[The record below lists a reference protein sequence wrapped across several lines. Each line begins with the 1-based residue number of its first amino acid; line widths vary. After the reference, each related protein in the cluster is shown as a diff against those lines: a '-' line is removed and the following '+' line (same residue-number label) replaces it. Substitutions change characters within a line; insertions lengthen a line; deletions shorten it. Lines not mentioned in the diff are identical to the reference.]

1 MNNKFTILVLPDG
14 TPLSKKPHVCI
25 PPSLL
30 WEIHDL
36 VTISGMTNEQA
47 ILHVRQK
54 LVPDGHTPCTFVRNT
69 PESFLHCLRSLVGTY
84 IFRHAVKEY
93 QKIGVD
99 FSLYLYVPE
108 IDPITKD
115 VRHDRSD
122 HNHVFKRIA
131 TSTRNGN
138 CSSLDYAA
146 FDAVLRDP
154 KSGLTHAALIG
165 ERKQSLIDAERL
177 LSYHVVESLQRQ
189 GYKTEAEY
197 VRVSFQT
204 AYAI

>member
-1 MNNKFTILVLPDG
+1 MKNKISILVLPDG

-36 VTISGMTNEQA
+36 VTISGMTNEEA
-47 ILHVRQK
+47 IVHVRRK
-54 LVPDGHTPCTFVRNT
+54 LVPDGYTPYTFVRNT
-69 PESFLHCLRSLVGTY
+69 PESFLHCLRSLVGTFL
-84 IFRHAVKEY
+84 FRHAVKEY

-122 HNHVFKRIA
+122 HNHVYKRIA
-131 TSTRNGN
+131 TSTRNGH
-138 CSSLDYAA
+138 CSCLDYAA
-146 FDAVLRDP
+146 FDAALRDP
-154 KSGLTHAALIG
+154 KSGLTHAALVG
-165 ERKQSLIDAERL
+165 ERKQSLVDAERL

-197 VRVSFQT
+197 VKVSFQNSLV
-204 AYAI
+204 